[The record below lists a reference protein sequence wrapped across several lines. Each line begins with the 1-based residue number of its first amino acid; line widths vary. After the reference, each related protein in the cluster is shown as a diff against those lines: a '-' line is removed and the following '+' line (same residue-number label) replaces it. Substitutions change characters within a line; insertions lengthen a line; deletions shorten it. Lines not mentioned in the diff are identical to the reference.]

1 MDAFLAQLW
10 IARWAI
16 AQGLAL
22 TLEISAAAV
31 IFGTLLGFAVGIL
44 LTYARAPLR
53 LLVRFY
59 VDVMRGTPVLV
70 LILAAFYMPSVIGL
84 SLTATQAGI
93 LALALFAGAH
103 IGELVRG
110 ALQAIPPGQTEA
122 AKSIGLRF
130 GQIFAYVLL
139 PQALRMMLP
148 PWINTGVE
156 LVKGSTLLS
165 VIGVGELL
173 LTTQEIIGRNFM
185 TMEFYVFAGLLYLLV
200 NIGLEQIGRTVE
212 RRVTMR

>member
-1 MDAFLAQLW
+1 MDAFLTQLW
-10 IARWAI
+10 IARWALL
-16 AQGLAL
+16 QGIAL

-31 IFGTLLGFAVGIL
+31 ILGTLLGFFVGIQL
-44 LTYARAPLR
+44 VFGITPIR
-53 LLVRFY
+53 LLVRAY

-93 LALALFAGAH
+93 LALTLFAGAH

-110 ALQAIPPGQTEA
+110 ALQSLPPGQTEA

-130 GQIFAYVLL
+130 GQTLLYVLL
-139 PQALRMMLP
+139 PQALRAILP

-185 TMEFYVFAGLLYLLV
+185 TMQFYVFAGVLYLIV
-200 NIGLEQIGRTVE
+200 NIGLERIGKSIE
-212 RRVTMR
+212 NRVAVR